1 MISVIFLLLTVIL
14 AALAI
19 LIKKKRGAADVLET
33 ITLWA
38 ILVNVGL
45 GGLFAFTGHAFMADQ
60 VAARIGW
67 QPGSPFQLEVA
78 AANLAFGI
86 LGLCS
91 FRFRGDFWLAVA
103 VGFAVFLVGA
113 ACVHIREILLKGNL
127 AEYNAGA
134 FLVIG
139 DVFVPLAILVLVLVH
154 RKLRQK

>member
-1 MISVIFLLLTVIL
+1 MISIIFLLLTAIL
-14 AALAI
+14 AAGTI

-38 ILVNVGL
+38 IVVNVGL

-78 AANLAFGI
+78 AANLAFGV

-91 FRFRGDFWLAVA
+91 VRFRGDFWLATA
-103 VGFAVFLVGA
+103 MGFTLFLLGA
-113 ACVHIREILLKGNL
+113 ASVHIRDIVQKGNL

-139 DVFVPLAILVLVLVH
+139 DIIVPVAILALVIVH
-154 RKLRQK
+154 RKLMLK

>member
-1 MISVIFLLLTVIL
+1 MISLIFLLLTIIL
-14 AALAI
+14 AAATI
-19 LIKKKRGAADVLET
+19 IIKKKRGAVDVLET
-33 ITLWA
+33 ITLYA

-86 LGLCS
+86 LGLCAL
-91 FRFRGDFWLAVA
+91 RFRGDFWLAVA
-103 VGFAVFLVGA
+103 IGFALFLLGA
-113 ACVHIREILLKGNL
+113 ACVHIREIVGKGNL

-139 DVFVPLAILVLVLVH
+139 DIVVPVAILVLVIVL
-154 RKLRQK
+154 RKLQRK

>member
-1 MISVIFLLLTVIL
+1 MISIIFLLLTAIL
-14 AALAI
+14 AVGTI
-19 LIKKKRGAADVLET
+19 LIKKRKGAVDVLET

-38 ILVNVGL
+38 IVVNVGL
-45 GGLFAFTGHAFMADQ
+45 GGLFAFTGHAFMADR

-78 AANLAFGI
+78 AANLAFGV

-91 FRFRGDFWLAVA
+91 FRFRGDFWLATA
-103 VGFAVFLVGA
+103 IGYALFLLGA
-113 ACVHIREILLKGNL
+113 ASVHVREIVQKGNF

-139 DVFVPLAILVLVLVH
+139 DIVVPVAILVLVIVH
-154 RKLRQK
+154 RRLAMK